1 MIDRRTA
8 LARAGTLVLLLGARD
23 LAWGASIVAVRV
35 WPADEYT
42 RVTIESDTALT
53 EKHFLVADPARPV
66 RGEQGR
72 GGDGRRIRHRVQGA
86 ADGGGHHGLVEGRPS
101 GAHGRTSSLIRAR
114 PRWISDLTVPSRQS
128 SSRAISATGR
138 SW

>member
-53 EKHFLVADPARPV
+53 EKHFLVADPARLVIDVEGLELSPTL
-66 RGEQGR
+66 R
-72 GGDGRRIRHRVQGA
+72 D
-86 ADGGGHHGLVEGRPS
+86 LVERS
-101 GAHGRTSSLIRAR
+101 GAILIGYRELR
-114 PRWISDLTVPSRQS
+114 ELQR
-128 SSRAISATGR
+128 SA
-138 SW
+138 